1 MKMRTREITTAD
13 VVDSPT
19 PLAPPV
25 VVKPQEQL
33 TCEFKLTDLGF
44 VQRSSAGRTPEMHI
58 ASATGHVCHVVF
70 NTFSWQTTSMHD
82 HVGLANIG
90 NACSHK
96 PTGS

>member
-33 TCEFKLTDLGF
+33 TYGVAHARKW
-44 VQRSSAGRTPEMHI
+44 SARR
-58 ASATGHVCHVVF
+58 
-70 NTFSWQTTSMHD
+70 
-82 HVGLANIG
+82 
-90 NACSHK
+90 
-96 PTGS
+96 